1 LISSENVTENPLWW
15 IPITYTSKS
24 RLNFND
30 TKPSHWLKATKNL
43 TIQESFENSEWIVVN
58 IQQTGYYRVNYD
70 ISNWKLINH
79 HLNDPTRYTQ
89 IATPNRA
96 QLIDDAMNLARAG
109 YLDYSVALDVTRY
122 VMHEKDYVPWKA
134 MINAMN
140 YIDSMLRKGPDYEQ
154 LKVFLDAEF
163 FTAILK
169 YFLLPEIPSA
179 TNGQNLQ
186 GNWIRGPENR

>member
-1 LISSENVTENPLWW
+1 
-15 IPITYTSKS
+15 
-24 RLNFND
+24 LNFND